1 MLGSSNTPERPRIEP
16 KTDVDNTDAANKGTL
31 SAAASLRFHWPE
43 YLMEAGESA
52 LYLFSA
58 CAVATL
64 LWHPASPLQR
74 YLPSDTVRRMLMGLA
89 MGATIVA
96 IVLSPWGQQSGAHFN
111 PAVTFAFYRL
121 GKVASWDAVFYCA
134 RQ

>member
-31 SAAASLRFHWPE
+31 STAASLRFHWPE

-64 LWHPASPLQR
+64 LWHPASLLQR
-74 YLPSDTVRRMLMGLA
+74 YLPSDAVRRMLMGLA

-96 IVLSPWGQQSGAHFN
+96 IVLFLHFIY
-111 PAVTFAFYRL
+111 PFAWPLDL
-121 GKVASWDAVFYCA
+121 GTRSFAINV
-134 RQ
+134 